1 MDNHLLAI
9 AERIRGLREI
19 LDISTAEM
27 AQICGVS
34 EAEYLEYESGA
45 RDFTFTFLYTCANRF
60 DVDMM
65 ELLTG
70 EQPRLRGY

>member
-27 AQICGVS
+27 ARICGVS
-34 EAEYLEYESGA
+34 EAEYMEYESGT
-45 RDFTFTFLYTCANRF
+45 RDFTLPSCILAPIVSTLI
-60 DVDMM
+60 
-65 ELLTG
+65 
-70 EQPRLRGY
+70 